1 MLLIQ
6 VLHTNLVLTNTS
18 STLTLTFYFICCIL
32 DAINHVERH
41 FILKVYTFSVT
52 RAFIL
57 KGCVSLVVETV
68 RSTRLGRAAAG
79 DTCASFS

>member
-6 VLHTNLVLTNTS
+6 VLHANLVCTNTS
-18 STLTLTFYFICCIL
+18 STLTFYFICCIL
-32 DAINHVERH
+32 DVINHVERH
-41 FILKVYTFSVT
+41 FILKVYIFSVT

-68 RSTRLGRAAAG
+68 RSTRLGRAAAE
-79 DTCASFS
+79 DT